1 MRSASEGTHAREHE
15 RRARTVATVAC
26 MFGVACAGALF
37 FVAPTPDR
45 LTRAVAQLPPGS
57 QEVEYLRQ
65 RPFDAIGFLALSA
78 ATTTAPLKSRGIE
91 LAEVS
96 AALALSPTDPTVL
109 RSAVQRELSLGS
121 AVRALDYAATLALV
135 SPGDRADAFEFLRN
149 RVGTPEWRTFFAK
162 KLHEPWPLT
171 EALLQHVCAND
182 KTPQLI
188 ASHQMA
194 WEVANRQF
202 LSKESLLCIERR
214 LVESGQTP
222 AAYRLRLGA
231 SRNLSP
237 RVDHV
242 YNGGFEAPP
251 SGSAF
256 DWTINSGGE
265 YRDGFVA
272 AIRSG
277 LEFGSSGHV
286 LHVRFSGQPIRG
298 PAAVQAL
305 ALEPGKFT
313 LSYRTREA
321 GFTSAKVPVWT
332 IRCAANQLVLTTAV
346 AEASEAMNGWTTRA
360 TTFTIPT
367 QCVGQTLRLEAQTR
381 LSALEGVRG
390 ILVVDDVVI
399 SQVSTDS

>member
-1 MRSASEGTHAREHE
+1 MRSASTVTGPRKHE
-15 RRARTVATVAC
+15 LAARTVVIVAC
-26 MFGVACAGALF
+26 LLGFAGAVALF
-37 FVAPTPDR
+37 FFAPTPDR
-45 LTRAVAQLPPGS
+45 LTRAVARLPSGP
-57 QEVEYLRQ
+57 QELAYLRQ
-65 RPFDAIGFLALSA
+65 RPFDAVGFLAFGA
-78 ATTTAPLKSRGIE
+78 ATTTAPPNSPGIE
-91 LAEVS
+91 LAGAS
-96 AALALSPTDPTVL
+96 AALALAPTDPSVL
-109 RSAVQRELSLGS
+109 RWAVRRELSIGS
-121 AVRALDYAATLALV
+121 AVRALEYAATLALV
-135 SPGDRADAFEFLRN
+135 SPTDRAAAFEFLRN
-149 RVGTPEWRTFFAK
+149 RIGTPEWRAFFAK
-162 KLHEPWPLT
+162 KLDESWPLT
-171 EALLQHVCAND
+171 ETLLQYVCAND
-182 KTPQLI
+182 KTPQLN

-194 WEVANRQF
+194 WEIANRQF

-242 YNGGFEAPP
+242 YNGGFETPP

-277 LEFGSSGHV
+277 LEFGNSGQV

-321 GFTSAKVPVWT
+321 GFASAKVPMWT
-332 IRCAANQLVLTTAV
+332 VRCAGNQQVLTTAV
-346 AEASEAMNGWTTRA
+346 AEESGATNGWTTRA
-360 TTFTIPT
+360 TTFTIPA
-367 QCVGQTLRLEAQTR
+367 QCVGQTLSLEAQTR

-399 SQVSTDS
+399 SQVSTD